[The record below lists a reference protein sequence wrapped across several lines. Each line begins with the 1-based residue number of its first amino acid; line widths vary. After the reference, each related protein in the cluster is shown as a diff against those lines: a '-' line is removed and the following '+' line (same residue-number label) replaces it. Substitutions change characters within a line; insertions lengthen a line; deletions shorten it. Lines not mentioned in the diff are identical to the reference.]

1 MKILIVGHGEYATGM
16 KSAIKLLTGVNNN
29 IDAINLNEE
38 LTHNDYTIMVQEYVA
53 NNKDLIIFADMTGG
67 APFQIASRE
76 ILLNEESK
84 NQYVIGG
91 VSVGCILEVVM
102 NTLVLNSED
111 SLKNIIN
118 AAVNNIQE
126 MTSIICREDLVP
138 QEVGL

>member
-16 KSAIKLLTGVNNN
+16 KSSIKLLTGVSNN
-29 IDAINLNEE
+29 IDAINLDEE
-38 LTHNDYTIMVQEYVA
+38 LTHNEYTMMVQECVA

-76 ILLNEESK
+76 ILLNEDSE
-84 NQYVIGG
+84 NQFVIGG

-111 SLKNIIN
+111 ELENIIN
-118 AAVNNIQE
+118 TAVNNIQG
-126 MTSIICREDLVP
+126 MTSIISRKDLVS
-138 QEVGL
+138 QEI

>member
-38 LTHNDYTIMVQEYVA
+38 LTHNDYTMMVQEYVA
-53 NNKDLIIFADMTGG
+53 NNKELIVFADMTGG

-76 ILLNEESK
+76 ILLNEESE
-84 NQYVIGG
+84 NQFVIGG

-102 NTLVLNSED
+102 NTLVLNMED
-111 SLKNIIN
+111 ELKNIIDT
-118 AAVNNIQE
+118 AVNNIQD
-126 MTSIICREDLVP
+126 MTSIVCRKDLAT
-138 QEVGL
+138 QEI

>member
-38 LTHNDYTIMVQEYVA
+38 LTHNDYTMMVQEYVA
-53 NNKDLIIFADMTGG
+53 NNKDLVIFADMTGG

-76 ILLNEESK
+76 VLLNEESE
-84 NQYVIGG
+84 NQFVIGG

-111 SLKNIIN
+111 ELKDIIN
-118 AAVNNIQE
+118 TAVNNIKE
-126 MTSIICREDLVP
+126 MTSIVCRKDLVS
-138 QEVGL
+138 EEI

>member
-38 LTHNDYTIMVQEYVA
+38 LTHNDYTMMVQEYVA
-53 NNKDLIIFADMTGG
+53 NNKELVIFADMTGG

-76 ILLNEESK
+76 ILLNESSE
-84 NQYVIGG
+84 NQFVIGG

-111 SLKNIIN
+111 ELKDIIN
-118 AAVNNIQE
+118 TAVNNIQE
-126 MTSIICREDLVP
+126 MTSIVCRKELVS
-138 QEVGL
+138 EEI

>member
-16 KSAIKLLTGVNNN
+16 KSSIKLLTGVNNN

-38 LTHNDYTIMVQEYVA
+38 LTHNEYTMMVQEYVA

-76 ILLNEESK
+76 ILLNEDSE
-84 NQYVIGG
+84 NQFVIGG

-111 SLKNIIN
+111 ELENIIN
-118 AAVNNIQE
+118 TAINNIQD
-126 MTSIICREDLVP
+126 MTSIISRKDLVS
-138 QEVGL
+138 QEI

>member
-1 MKILIVGHGEYATGM
+1 MRILIVGHGEYATGM
-16 KSAIKLLTGVNNN
+16 KSAIKLLTGVDEN

-38 LTHNDYTIMVQEYVA
+38 LTHNDYTMMVQEYVA

-76 ILLNEESK
+76 ILLNEESE
-84 NQYVIGG
+84 NQFVIGG

-111 SLKNIIN
+111 ELKDIIN
-118 AAVNNIQE
+118 TAVNNIQE
-126 MTSIICREDLVP
+126 MTSIVCRKELVS
-138 QEVGL
+138 EEI

>member
-53 NNKDLIIFADMTGG
+53 NNKDLVIFADMTGG

-76 ILLNEESK
+76 VLLNESSE
-84 NQYVIGG
+84 NQFVIGG

-102 NTLVLNSED
+102 NTLVLNMED
-111 SLKNIIN
+111 ELKNIIDT
-118 AAVNNIQE
+118 AVNNIQD
-126 MTSIICREDLVP
+126 MTSIVCRKDLAT
-138 QEVGL
+138 QEI

>member
-38 LTHNDYTIMVQEYVA
+38 LTHNDYTMMVQEYVA
-53 NNKDLIIFADMTGG
+53 NNKELIVFADMTGG

-76 ILLNEESK
+76 ILLNEESE
-84 NQYVIGG
+84 NQFVIGG

-111 SLKNIIN
+111 ELENIIN
-118 AAVNNIQE
+118 TAINNIQE
-126 MTSIICREDLVP
+126 MTSIVCRKDLVS
-138 QEVGL
+138 EEI

>member
-38 LTHNDYTIMVQEYVA
+38 LTHNDYTMMVQEYVA
-53 NNKDLIIFADMTGG
+53 NNKDLVIFADMTGG

-76 ILLNEESK
+76 ILLNESSE
-84 NQYVIGG
+84 NQFVIGG

-111 SLKNIIN
+111 ELKDIIN
-118 AAVNNIQE
+118 TAVNNIQE
-126 MTSIICREDLVP
+126 MTSIVCRKELVS
-138 QEVGL
+138 EEI

>member
-38 LTHNDYTIMVQEYVA
+38 LTHNDYTMMVQEYVA
-53 NNKDLIIFADMTGG
+53 NNKDLVIFADMTGG

-76 ILLNEESK
+76 ILLNESSE
-84 NQYVIGG
+84 NQFVIGG

-111 SLKNIIN
+111 ELKDIIN
-118 AAVNNIQE
+118 TAVNNIQE
-126 MTSIICREDLVP
+126 MTSIVCRKDLVS
-138 QEVGL
+138 EEI

>member
-38 LTHNDYTIMVQEYVA
+38 LTHNDYTMMVQEYVG
-53 NNKDLIIFADMTGG
+53 NNKELVIFADMTGG

-76 ILLNEESK
+76 ILLNEASE
-84 NQYVIGG
+84 NQFVIGG

-111 SLKNIIN
+111 ELKDIIN
-118 AAVNNIQE
+118 TAVNNIQE
-126 MTSIICREDLVP
+126 MTSIVCRKELVS
-138 QEVGL
+138 EEI

>member
-16 KSAIKLLTGVNNN
+16 KSSIKLLTGVNNN

-38 LTHNDYTIMVQEYVA
+38 LTHNDYTVMVQEYVA

-76 ILLNEESK
+76 ILLNEASE
-84 NQYVIGG
+84 NQFVIGG

-102 NTLVLNSED
+102 NTLVLNVED
-111 SLKNIIN
+111 ELKNIIN
-118 AAVNNIQE
+118 MAVNNIQN
-126 MTSIICREDLVP
+126 MTSIVCRKDLVS
-138 QEVGL
+138 QEI

>member
-38 LTHNDYTIMVQEYVA
+38 LTHNDYTMMVQEYVA
-53 NNKDLIIFADMTGG
+53 NNKDLVIFADMTGG

-76 ILLNEESK
+76 ILLNEASE
-84 NQYVIGG
+84 NQFVIGG

-111 SLKNIIN
+111 ELKNIIN
-118 AAVNNIQE
+118 TAVNNIQE
-126 MTSIICREDLVP
+126 MTSIVCRKELVS
-138 QEVGL
+138 EEI

>member
-16 KSAIKLLTGVNNN
+16 KSAIKLLTGVDEN

-38 LTHNDYTIMVQEYVA
+38 LTHNDYTMMVQEYVA
-53 NNKDLIIFADMTGG
+53 NNKELIVFADMTGG

-76 ILLNEESK
+76 ILLNESSE
-84 NQYVIGG
+84 NQFVIGG

-111 SLKNIIN
+111 DLKDIIN
-118 AAVNNIQE
+118 TAVNNIQE
-126 MTSIICREDLVP
+126 MTSIVCRKELVS
-138 QEVGL
+138 EEI

>member
-53 NNKDLIIFADMTGG
+53 NNKDLVIFADMTGG

-76 ILLNEESK
+76 VLLNESSE
-84 NQYVIGG
+84 NQFVIGG

-111 SLKNIIN
+111 ELENIIN
-118 AAVNNIQE
+118 TAVNNIQE
-126 MTSIICREDLVP
+126 MTSIVSRKDLVS
-138 QEVGL
+138 EEI

>member
-38 LTHNDYTIMVQEYVA
+38 LTHNDYTMMVQEYVA
-53 NNKDLIIFADMTGG
+53 NNKELIVFADMTGG

-76 ILLNEESK
+76 ILLNETSE
-84 NQYVIGG
+84 NQFVIGG

-111 SLKNIIN
+111 ELENIIN
-118 AAVNNIQE
+118 TAVNNIQE
-126 MTSIICREDLVP
+126 MTSIVCRKDLVS
-138 QEVGL
+138 EEI

>member
-38 LTHNDYTIMVQEYVA
+38 LTHNDYTMMVQEYVA
-53 NNKDLIIFADMTGG
+53 NNKDLVIFADMTGG

-76 ILLNEESK
+76 ILLNEDSK

-102 NTLVLNSED
+102 NTLVLNVED
-111 SLKNIIN
+111 ELENIIN

-126 MTSIICREDLVP
+126 MTSIISRKDLVS
-138 QEVGL
+138 QEI

>member
-38 LTHNDYTIMVQEYVA
+38 LTHNDYTMMVQEYVA
-53 NNKDLIIFADMTGG
+53 NNKDLVIFADMTGG

-76 ILLNEESK
+76 VLLNETSD
-84 NQYVIGG
+84 NQFVIGG

-102 NTLVLNSED
+102 NTLVLNLED
-111 SLKNIIN
+111 ELKDTIDTAI
-118 AAVNNIQE
+118 NNIADMTTVVSRKNLVSQE
-126 MTSIICREDLVP
+126 I
-138 QEVGL
+138 

>member
-38 LTHNDYTIMVQEYVA
+38 LTHNDYTLMLQEYVA
-53 NNKDLIIFADMTGG
+53 NNKDLVIFADMTGG

-76 ILLNEESK
+76 ILLNESSE
-84 NQYVIGG
+84 NQFVIGG

-111 SLKNIIN
+111 ELENIIN
-118 AAVNNIQE
+118 TAVNNIQE
-126 MTSIICREDLVP
+126 MTSIVCRKDLVS
-138 QEVGL
+138 EEI

>member
-16 KSAIKLLTGVNNN
+16 KSSIKLLTGLNNN

-38 LTHNDYTIMVQEYVA
+38 LTHNEYTMMVQEYVA

-76 ILLNEESK
+76 ILLNEDSE
-84 NQYVIGG
+84 NQFVIGG

-111 SLKNIIN
+111 TLENIIN
-118 AAVNNIQE
+118 TAVNNIQE
-126 MTSIICREDLVP
+126 MTSIISRKDLVT
-138 QEVGL
+138 QEI

>member
-38 LTHNDYTIMVQEYVA
+38 LTHNDYTMMVQEYVA
-53 NNKDLIIFADMTGG
+53 NNKELIVFADMTGG

-76 ILLNEESK
+76 ILLNEESE
-84 NQYVIGG
+84 NQFVIGG

-111 SLKNIIN
+111 ELENIIN
-118 AAVNNIQE
+118 TAVNNIQE
-126 MTSIICREDLVP
+126 MTSIVCRKDLVS
-138 QEVGL
+138 EEI

>member
-38 LTHNDYTIMVQEYVA
+38 LTHNDYTMMVQEYVA
-53 NNKDLIIFADMTGG
+53 NNKDLVIFADMTGG

-76 ILLNEESK
+76 ILLNESSE
-84 NQYVIGG
+84 NQFVIGG

-111 SLKNIIN
+111 ELKNIIN
-118 AAVNNIQE
+118 TAVNNIQE
-126 MTSIICREDLVP
+126 MTSIVCRKELVS
-138 QEVGL
+138 EEI